1 MSKRNITIL
10 SLTLVILAVL
20 LKTLLGDN
28 GEGQELDL
36 IDFLSGVLFGAGI
49 SFLIISFIRRKPD
62 N

>member
-10 SLTLVILAVL
+10 SLALVILAVL
-20 LKTLLGDN
+20 MKTLLGDK

-36 IDFLSGVLFGAGI
+36 VDFLSGVLFGGGI
-49 SFLIISFIRRKPD
+49 SFLIMSFIRRKPE